1 MVDRSVEGVG
11 DPERKMQG
19 TTRHAVRT
27 KKYIAAVPGDEWEGD
42 EEPAERNVAWR
53 VRPGS

>member
-1 MVDRSVEGVG
+1 MVDPSVEGVG
-11 DPERKMQG
+11 DPERRMQG